1 MAEAVSVAVDGSNA
15 IAIDLLDSAEA
26 YIPGD
31 RRRAL
36 AAGTPIPDRVR
47 GAALFADIS
56 GFTPLTEA
64 LANELGEHRGAE
76 ELTTHLNRVFHAL
89 IAELERYGGD
99 VIYFSGD
106 AITCWIDGDDGA
118 RATACALAM
127 QATMGRLGE
136 VITPAGTRVRL
147 AMKVAVAVG
156 AARRFLVGDPE
167 IQLIDV
173 LAGSLIDDLASAERR
188 AERGEVVLDLSA
200 LESLGDRVEIREH
213 RVDKAGG
220 RTFGVVNR
228 MIETVAVAD
237 AAADVDMPPLPQ
249 DVVRQWLLPAVYERL
264 RTGRGEFLAELRP
277 AYPVFVHFGGI
288 DYDHDDDAMSKLD
301 DFVRRAQRTLTTYGG
316 NLLNLTLGDKGAF
329 LYAVFGSPF
338 AHEDDAA
345 RAAAAALEL
354 RELSSTTAATDIQIG
369 ITYGRLRSGTY
380 GHKRRQTF
388 TCLGDAVNLSARLM
402 AKAPVGQV
410 YVSEPVRRAAG
421 EVFSWEPLAPM
432 TLKGKA
438 EPVSAFALTGS
449 KRHASRGRAVQEL
462 PMVGRLSEL
471 GTFAAKLD
479 EAVLGRGQIIGVS
492 AEAGMGKS
500 RLVAEFA
507 RTAGERGLVAAV
519 GECQSYGTNTAYFVW
534 RAIWSTL
541 FRLDRALPEQE
552 QVKALEAE
560 LAAIDPTLVP
570 RAPLLEKLLDL
581 PLPDN
586 ELTGQFD
593 AKLRKT
599 SLEGLLARFL

>member
-1 MAEAVSVAVDGSNA
+1 MAEAVSVVVEGSDA
-15 IAIDLLDSAEA
+15 IATDLLDSAEA

-36 AAGTPIPDRVR
+36 AGECTIPDRVR

-76 ELTTHLNRVFHAL
+76 ELTTYLNRIFHAL

-127 QATMGRLGE
+127 QKTMGRQGE

-147 AMKVAVAVG
+147 AMKAAVAVG

-173 LAGSLIDDLASAERR
+173 LAGSLIDDLAAAERR
-188 AERGEVVLDLSA
+188 AERGEVILDLSA

-213 RVDKAGG
+213 RIDKKVERA
-220 RTFGVVNR
+220 FGVVER
-228 MIETVAVAD
+228 MTETVAVAD
-237 AAADVDMPPLPQ
+237 AHAEVDMPPLPQ
-249 DVVRQWLLPAVYERL
+249 EVVRQWLLPAVFERL

-288 DYDHDDDAMSKLD
+288 DYDNDDDAMSKLD
-301 DFVRRAQRTLTTYGG
+301 HFVRRAQRILTTYGG

-329 LYAVFGSPF
+329 LYAAFGSPF

-402 AKAPVGQV
+402 SKAPLGQV
-410 YVSEPVRRAAG
+410 YVSEAVRRAAG
-421 EVFSWEPLAPM
+421 DVFSWEPLAPM

-438 EPVSAFALTGS
+438 EPVS
-449 KRHASRGRAVQEL
+449 
-462 PMVGRLSEL
+462 
-471 GTFAAKLD
+471 
-479 EAVLGRGQIIGVS
+479 
-492 AEAGMGKS
+492 
-500 RLVAEFA
+500 
-507 RTAGERGLVAAV
+507 
-519 GECQSYGTNTAYFVW
+519 
-534 RAIWSTL
+534 
-541 FRLDRALPEQE
+541 
-552 QVKALEAE
+552 
-560 LAAIDPTLVP
+560 
-570 RAPLLEKLLDL
+570 
-581 PLPDN
+581 
-586 ELTGQFD
+586 
-593 AKLRKT
+593 
-599 SLEGLLARFL
+599 